1 MPLGPTPT
9 RPTATSSSRT
19 RPRRPPC
26 RCSRSTTTTF
36 AARTAPRW
44 VRSTR
49 STSSTCARAAFPSRP
64 RSGCS
69 SRASSAT
76 CSTASRSSTRA
87 SWSRRSW
94 SPALA
99 SYRVASV
106 DDLPGETM
114 KRVEAGDIPVCLA
127 HAEDGSFYALND
139 VCTHE
144 EFSLCDGE
152 LWGMDVECPQHG
164 SRFNLATGIAYLDSA
179 NTSQRPKQMTGAML
193 DYFEKFNSNIHR
205 AAYRIAEEATVRYEA
220 TREKVRTFI
229 NAASTKEIVY
239 TRGTTEAI
247 NLVAYAWGRKNIKAG
262 DLIVLTILDHHS
274 NIVPWQ
280 ILAAEKGA
288 RIEYVDIDE
297 RGELRQDQFADL
309 LKRGP
314 KLVAF
319 NLVSNAMGTINPAHE
334 MVAAA
339 KKAGATVLVDG
350 AQSTPHQPVDVRALG
365 CDFYA
370 FSGHKMLGPTG
381 AGILY
386 GRRELLEAM
395 DPFMSGGDM
404 IKTVRVEGTTYH
416 DLPWKF
422 EAGTQ
427 AIAEVIG
434 LGTAVDYLTELG
446 MDAVRAHELE
456 ITEYAYEALSEVD
469 QLTVYGPPPSRRAG
483 VISFAL
489 EGVHPHDLATIADRD
504 QVCLR
509 AGHHCAMPLMTR
521 LGIPATA
528 RASFYVYTQKEE
540 VDRLVGSIREAQRIF
555 A

>member
-1 MPLGPTPT
+1 M
-9 RPTATSSSRT
+9 AIRT
-19 RPRRPPC
+19 
-26 RCSRSTTTTF
+26 F
-36 AARTAPRW
+36 DVAAIRKD
-44 VRSTR
+44 
-49 STSSTCARAAFPSRP
+49 FPIF
-64 RSGCS
+64 
-69 SRASSAT
+69 
-76 CSTASRSSTRA
+76 
-87 SWSRRSW
+87 
-94 SPALA
+94 
-99 SYRVASV
+99 
-106 DDLPGETM
+106 E
-114 KRVEAGDIPVCLA
+114 
-127 HAEDGSFYALND
+127 
-139 VCTHE
+139 
-144 EFSLCDGE
+144 
-152 LWGMDVECPQHG
+152 
-164 SRFNLATGIAYLDSA
+164 TGIAYLDSA
-179 NTSQRPKQMTGAML
+179 NTSQRPRQVTGAML
-193 DYFEKFNSNIHR
+193 EYFEKFNSNIHR

-220 TREKVRTFI
+220 TREKVRAFI
-229 NAASTKEIVY
+229 NAASTKEIIY
-239 TRGTTEAI
+239 TRGTTEGI
-247 NLVAYAWGRKNIKAG
+247 NLVAYAWGRKNIKSG
-262 DLIVLTILDHHS
+262 DLIILTLLDHHS

-280 ILAAEKGA
+280 ILAAANGA

-297 RGELRQDQFADL
+297 KGELRQDQFAEL

-319 NLVSNAMGTINPAHE
+319 NLVSNAMGTINPARE

-386 GRRELLEAM
+386 GRRELLESM
-395 DPFMSGGDM
+395 DPFMAGGDM

-434 LGTAVDYLTELG
+434 LGAAVDYLSDLG

-469 QLTVYGPPPSRRAG
+469 GLTVYGPPPSRRAG
-483 VISFAL
+483 VISFSL
-489 EGVHPHDLATIADRD
+489 DGIHPHDLATIADRD

-521 LGIPATA
+521 LNVAATA
-528 RASFYVYTQKEE
+528 RASFYVYTQKDEI
-540 VDRLVGSIREAQRIF
+540 DRLVSSIKEAQRIF

>member
-1 MPLGPTPT
+1 M
-9 RPTATSSSRT
+9 AIRT
-19 RPRRPPC
+19 LDV
-26 RCSRSTTTTF
+26 
-36 AARTAPRW
+36 AAIRKD
-44 VRSTR
+44 
-49 STSSTCARAAFPSRP
+49 FPIF
-64 RSGCS
+64 
-69 SRASSAT
+69 
-76 CSTASRSSTRA
+76 
-87 SWSRRSW
+87 
-94 SPALA
+94 
-99 SYRVASV
+99 
-106 DDLPGETM
+106 E
-114 KRVEAGDIPVCLA
+114 
-127 HAEDGSFYALND
+127 
-139 VCTHE
+139 
-144 EFSLCDGE
+144 
-152 LWGMDVECPQHG
+152 
-164 SRFNLATGIAYLDSA
+164 TGIAYLDSA
-179 NTSQRPKQMTGAML
+179 NTSQRPKQVTGAMME
-193 DYFEKFNSNIHR
+193 YFETYNSNIHR
-205 AAYRIAEEATVRYEA
+205 AAYRIAEEATVHYEA
-220 TREKVRTFI
+220 AREKVRAFI

-247 NLVAYAWGRKNIKAG
+247 NLVAYSWGRKHIKSG
-262 DLIVLTILDHHS
+262 DLIVLTILEHHS

-288 RIEYVDIDE
+288 HIEYVDIDE
-297 RGELRQDQFADL
+297 KGELRQDQFADL
-309 LKRGP
+309 LRRGP

-319 NLVSNAMGTINPAHE
+319 NLVSNAMGTINPARE

-395 DPFMSGGDM
+395 DPFMAGGDM
-404 IKTVRVEGTTYH
+404 IRTVRIEGTTYH

-434 LGTAVDYLTELG
+434 LGAAVDYLSGLG

-456 ITEYAYEALSEVD
+456 ITEYAYEAMSEVD
-469 QLTVYGPPPSRRAG
+469 GLTVYGPPPSRRAG
-483 VISFAL
+483 VISFSL
-489 EGVHPHDLATIADRD
+489 DGIHPHDLATIADRD

-521 LGIPATA
+521 LGLAATA
-528 RASFYVYTQKEE
+528 RASFYVYTLKSD
-540 VDRLVGSIREAQRIF
+540 VDRLVSSIQEARRIF

>member
-1 MPLGPTPT
+1 M
-9 RPTATSSSRT
+9 AIRT
-19 RPRRPPC
+19 LDV
-26 RCSRSTTTTF
+26 
-36 AARTAPRW
+36 AAIRKD
-44 VRSTR
+44 
-49 STSSTCARAAFPSRP
+49 FPIF
-64 RSGCS
+64 
-69 SRASSAT
+69 
-76 CSTASRSSTRA
+76 
-87 SWSRRSW
+87 
-94 SPALA
+94 
-99 SYRVASV
+99 
-106 DDLPGETM
+106 E
-114 KRVEAGDIPVCLA
+114 
-127 HAEDGSFYALND
+127 
-139 VCTHE
+139 
-144 EFSLCDGE
+144 
-152 LWGMDVECPQHG
+152 
-164 SRFNLATGIAYLDSA
+164 TGIAYLDSA
-179 NTSQRPKQMTGAML
+179 NTSQRPKQVTGAMME
-193 DYFEKFNSNIHR
+193 YFETYNSNIHR
-205 AAYRIAEEATVRYEA
+205 AAYRIAEEATVHYEA
-220 TREKVRTFI
+220 AREKVRTFI

-247 NLVAYAWGRKNIKAG
+247 NLVAYSWGRKHIKSG
-262 DLIVLTILDHHS
+262 DLIVLTILEHHS

-288 RIEYVDIDE
+288 HIEYVDIDE
-297 RGELRQDQFADL
+297 KGELRQDQFADL
-309 LKRGP
+309 LRRGP

-319 NLVSNAMGTINPAHE
+319 NLVSNAMGTINPARE

-395 DPFMSGGDM
+395 DPFMAGGDM
-404 IKTVRVEGTTYH
+404 IRTVRIEGTTYH

-434 LGTAVDYLTELG
+434 LGAAVDYLSGLG

-456 ITEYAYEALSEVD
+456 ITEYAYEAMSEVD
-469 QLTVYGPPPSRRAG
+469 GLTVYGPPPSRRAG
-483 VISFAL
+483 VISFSLA
-489 EGVHPHDLATIADRD
+489 GIHPHDLATIADRD

-521 LGIPATA
+521 LGLAATA
-528 RASFYVYTQKEE
+528 RASFYVYTLKSD
-540 VDRLVGSIREAQRIF
+540 VDRLVSSITEAQRIF

>member
-1 MPLGPTPT
+1 VAVKTLDI
-9 RPTATSSSRT
+9 TAI
-19 RPRRPPC
+19 RRD
-26 RCSRSTTTTF
+26 
-36 AARTAPRW
+36 
-44 VRSTR
+44 
-49 STSSTCARAAFPSRP
+49 FPIF
-64 RSGCS
+64 
-69 SRASSAT
+69 
-76 CSTASRSSTRA
+76 
-87 SWSRRSW
+87 
-94 SPALA
+94 
-99 SYRVASV
+99 
-106 DDLPGETM
+106 E
-114 KRVEAGDIPVCLA
+114 
-127 HAEDGSFYALND
+127 
-139 VCTHE
+139 
-144 EFSLCDGE
+144 
-152 LWGMDVECPQHG
+152 
-164 SRFNLATGIAYLDSA
+164 TGIAYLDSA
-179 NTSQRPKQMTGAML
+179 NTSQRPRQVTGAML
-193 DYFEKFNSNIHR
+193 EYFEKFNSNIHR

-220 TREKVRTFI
+220 TREKVRAFI

-239 TRGTTEAI
+239 TRGTTEGI
-247 NLVAYAWGRKNIKAG
+247 NLVAYGWGRKNITQG

-288 RIEYVDIDE
+288 HIEYVDIDE
-297 RGELRQDQFADL
+297 KGELRQDQFSEL

-319 NLVSNAMGTINPAHE
+319 NLISNAMGTINPARE

-386 GRRELLEAM
+386 GRRDLLEAM
-395 DPFMSGGDM
+395 DPFQAGGDM

-434 LGTAVDYLTELG
+434 LGAAVDYLTTLG

-456 ITEYAYEALSEVD
+456 ITDYAYEALSDVEG
-469 QLTVYGPPPSRRAG
+469 LTLFGPPPSRRAG

-489 EGVHPHDLATIADRD
+489 DGIHPHDLATIADRD

-521 LGIPATA
+521 LGVPATA

-540 VDRLVGSIREAQRIF
+540 IDRLVSSIKEAQRIF

>member
-1 MPLGPTPT
+1 MSTLTYDV
-9 RPTATSSSRT
+9 AAV
-19 RPRRPPC
+19 RRD
-26 RCSRSTTTTF
+26 
-36 AARTAPRW
+36 
-44 VRSTR
+44 
-49 STSSTCARAAFPSRP
+49 FPIF
-64 RSGCS
+64 
-69 SRASSAT
+69 
-76 CSTASRSSTRA
+76 
-87 SWSRRSW
+87 
-94 SPALA
+94 
-99 SYRVASV
+99 
-106 DDLPGETM
+106 E
-114 KRVEAGDIPVCLA
+114 
-127 HAEDGSFYALND
+127 
-139 VCTHE
+139 
-144 EFSLCDGE
+144 
-152 LWGMDVECPQHG
+152 
-164 SRFNLATGIAYLDSA
+164 TGIAYLDSA
-179 NTSQRPKQMTGAML
+179 NTSQRPRQVTAAMME
-193 DYFEKFNSNIHR
+193 YFEKFNSNIHR

-220 TREKVRTFI
+220 TREKVRAFI

-247 NLVAYAWGRKNIKAG
+247 NLVAHSWGRKNIEKG
-262 DLIVLTILDHHS
+262 DLIVLTIIDHHS

-288 RIEYVDIDE
+288 TIEYVDIDD
-297 RGELRQDQFADL
+297 RGELRQDQYADL

-319 NLVSNAMGTINPAHE
+319 NLVSNALGTINPAKE
-334 MVAAA
+334 MIAAA
-339 KKAGATVLVDG
+339 KKAGATVLLDG

-386 GRRELLEAM
+386 GRRELLEEM
-395 DPFMSGGDM
+395 PPFMSGGDM

-434 LGTAVDYLTELG
+434 LGAAVDYLNGLG

-456 ITEYAYEALSEVD
+456 ITEYAYESLTTVD
-469 QLTVYGPPPSRRAG
+469 GLTVFGPPPTRRAG

-489 EGVHPHDLATIADRD
+489 DGIHPHDLATIADRD

-521 LGIPATA
+521 LGVAATA

-540 VDRLVGSIREAQRIF
+540 VDRLVGSIKEAQRIF

>member
-1 MPLGPTPT
+1 V
-9 RPTATSSSRT
+9 AIRT
-19 RPRRPPC
+19 LDV
-26 RCSRSTTTTF
+26 
-36 AARTAPRW
+36 AAIRKD
-44 VRSTR
+44 
-49 STSSTCARAAFPSRP
+49 FPIF
-64 RSGCS
+64 
-69 SRASSAT
+69 
-76 CSTASRSSTRA
+76 
-87 SWSRRSW
+87 
-94 SPALA
+94 
-99 SYRVASV
+99 
-106 DDLPGETM
+106 E
-114 KRVEAGDIPVCLA
+114 
-127 HAEDGSFYALND
+127 
-139 VCTHE
+139 
-144 EFSLCDGE
+144 
-152 LWGMDVECPQHG
+152 
-164 SRFNLATGIAYLDSA
+164 TGIAYLDSA
-179 NTSQRPKQMTGAML
+179 NTSQRPKQVTGAMME
-193 DYFEKFNSNIHR
+193 YFETYNSNIHR
-205 AAYRIAEEATVRYEA
+205 AAYRIAEEATVHYEA
-220 TREKVRTFI
+220 AREKVRTFI

-247 NLVAYAWGRKNIKAG
+247 NLVAYSWGRKHIKSG
-262 DLIVLTILDHHS
+262 DLIVLTILEHHS

-288 RIEYVDIDE
+288 HIEYVDIDE
-297 RGELRQDQFADL
+297 KGELRQDQFADL
-309 LKRGP
+309 LRRGP

-319 NLVSNAMGTINPAHE
+319 NLVSNAMGTINPARE

-395 DPFMSGGDM
+395 DPFMAGGDM
-404 IKTVRVEGTTYH
+404 IRTVRIEGTTYH

-434 LGTAVDYLTELG
+434 LGAAVDYLSGLG

-456 ITEYAYEALSEVD
+456 ITEYAYEAMSEVD
-469 QLTVYGPPPSRRAG
+469 GLTVYGPPPSRRAG
-483 VISFAL
+483 VISFSL
-489 EGVHPHDLATIADRD
+489 DGIHPHDLATIADRD

-521 LGIPATA
+521 LGLAATA
-528 RASFYVYTQKEE
+528 RASFYVYTLKSD
-540 VDRLVGSIREAQRIF
+540 VDRLVSSITEAQRIF

>member
-1 MPLGPTPT
+1 MAT
-9 RPTATSSSRT
+9 RTIDV
-19 RPRRPPC
+19 
-26 RCSRSTTTTF
+26 
-36 AARTAPRW
+36 AAIRKD
-44 VRSTR
+44 
-49 STSSTCARAAFPSRP
+49 FPIF
-64 RSGCS
+64 
-69 SRASSAT
+69 
-76 CSTASRSSTRA
+76 
-87 SWSRRSW
+87 
-94 SPALA
+94 
-99 SYRVASV
+99 
-106 DDLPGETM
+106 E
-114 KRVEAGDIPVCLA
+114 
-127 HAEDGSFYALND
+127 
-139 VCTHE
+139 
-144 EFSLCDGE
+144 
-152 LWGMDVECPQHG
+152 
-164 SRFNLATGIAYLDSA
+164 TGIAYLDSA
-179 NTSQRPKQMTGAML
+179 NTSQRPKQVTGAML
-193 DYFEKFNSNIHR
+193 EYFEKFNSNIHR

-220 TREKVRTFI
+220 TREKVRAFI

-247 NLVAYAWGRKNIKAG
+247 NVVAYSWGRKNIGQG

-280 ILAAEKGA
+280 ILAAERGA
-288 RIEYVDIDE
+288 HIEYVDIDE
-297 RGELRQDQFADL
+297 KGELRQDQFAEL

-319 NLVSNAMGTINPAHE
+319 NLVSNAMGTINPARD

-395 DPFMSGGDM
+395 DPFMAGGDM
-404 IKTVRVEGTTYH
+404 IKTVRIEGTTYH

-434 LGTAVDYLTELG
+434 LGAAVDYLTDLG

-456 ITEYAYEALSEVD
+456 ITEYAYEAMSDVEG
-469 QLTVYGPPPSRRAG
+469 LTLYGPPPSRRAG
-483 VISFAL
+483 VVSFSL
-489 EGVHPHDLATIADRD
+489 EGIHPHDLATIADRD

-521 LGIPATA
+521 LGVAATA

-540 VDRLVGSIREAQRIF
+540 VDRLVSSIKEAQRIF

>member
-1 MPLGPTPT
+1 MSAKPLDV
-9 RPTATSSSRT
+9 
-19 RPRRPPC
+19 
-26 RCSRSTTTTF
+26 
-36 AARTAPRW
+36 AAIRKD
-44 VRSTR
+44 
-49 STSSTCARAAFPSRP
+49 FPI
-64 RSGCS
+64 
-69 SRASSAT
+69 
-76 CSTASRSSTRA
+76 
-87 SWSRRSW
+87 
-94 SPALA
+94 L
-99 SYRVASV
+99 
-106 DDLPGETM
+106 E
-114 KRVEAGDIPVCLA
+114 
-127 HAEDGSFYALND
+127 
-139 VCTHE
+139 
-144 EFSLCDGE
+144 
-152 LWGMDVECPQHG
+152 
-164 SRFNLATGIAYLDSA
+164 TGIAYLDSA
-179 NTSQRPKQMTGAML
+179 NTSQRPRQVTGAMME
-193 DYFEKFNSNIHR
+193 YFEKFNSNIHR

-220 TREKVRTFI
+220 TREKVRAFI
-229 NAASTKEIVY
+229 NASSTKEIIY

-247 NLVAYAWGRKNIKAG
+247 NLVAYAWGRKNIERG

-280 ILAAEKGA
+280 ILAGERGA
-288 RIEYVDIDE
+288 QLEFVDIDDK
-297 RGELRQDQFADL
+297 GELRQDQFADL

-319 NLVSNAMGTINPAHE
+319 NVVSNALGTINPARA

-350 AQSTPHQPVDVRALG
+350 AQSTPHQPVDVRELG

-434 LGTAVDYLTELG
+434 LGAAVDYLNGLG
-446 MDAVRAHELE
+446 MEAVRAHELE
-456 ITEYAYEALSEVD
+456 ITEYAYEALSEVEG
-469 QLTVYGPPPSRRAG
+469 LTLYGPPPSRRAG

-489 EGVHPHDLATIADRD
+489 AGIHPHDLATIADRD

-521 LGIPATA
+521 LGVSATA
-528 RASFYVYTQKEE
+528 RASFYVYTQKDE
-540 VDRLVGSIREAQRIF
+540 VDRLVGSIKEAQRIF

>member
-1 MPLGPTPT
+1 M
-9 RPTATSSSRT
+9 
-19 RPRRPPC
+19 
-26 RCSRSTTTTF
+26 
-36 AARTAPRW
+36 AAQPFD
-44 VRSTR
+44 V
-49 STSSTCARAAFPSRP
+49 AAIRKDFPI
-64 RSGCS
+64 
-69 SRASSAT
+69 
-76 CSTASRSSTRA
+76 
-87 SWSRRSW
+87 
-94 SPALA
+94 L
-99 SYRVASV
+99 
-106 DDLPGETM
+106 E
-114 KRVEAGDIPVCLA
+114 
-127 HAEDGSFYALND
+127 
-139 VCTHE
+139 
-144 EFSLCDGE
+144 
-152 LWGMDVECPQHG
+152 
-164 SRFNLATGIAYLDSA
+164 TGIAYLDSA
-179 NTSQRPKQMTGAML
+179 NTSQRPRQVTGAML
-193 DYFEKFNSNIHR
+193 EYFEKFNSNVHR

-220 TREKVRTFI
+220 TREKVRAFV
-229 NAASTKEIVY
+229 NASSTKEIIY

-247 NLVAYAWGRKNIKAG
+247 NLVAYSWGRKNVRRG

-280 ILAAEKGA
+280 ILAAERGA
-288 RIEYVDIDE
+288 QIEFVDIDDK
-297 RGELRQDQFADL
+297 GELRQDQYADL

-319 NLVSNAMGTINPAHE
+319 NAVSNALGTINPARA

-339 KKAGATVLVDG
+339 KEAGATVLVDG
-350 AQSTPHQPVDVRALG
+350 AQSTPHQPVDVQELG

-404 IKTVRVEGTTYH
+404 IKTVRVEGATYH

-434 LGTAVDYLTELG
+434 LGAAVDYLGGLG
-446 MDAVRAHELE
+446 MHAVRSHELE
-456 ITEYAYEALSEVD
+456 ITEYAYEALSEVEG
-469 QLTVYGPPPSRRAG
+469 LTVYGPPPSRRAG

-489 EGVHPHDLATIADRD
+489 AGIHPHDLATIADRD

-521 LGIPATA
+521 LGVPATA
-528 RASFYVYTQKEE
+528 RASFYIYTQKDE
-540 VDRLVGSIREAQRIF
+540 VDRLVGSIKEAQRIF

>member
-1 MPLGPTPT
+1 MSTLTYDV
-9 RPTATSSSRT
+9 AAV
-19 RPRRPPC
+19 RRD
-26 RCSRSTTTTF
+26 
-36 AARTAPRW
+36 
-44 VRSTR
+44 
-49 STSSTCARAAFPSRP
+49 FPIF
-64 RSGCS
+64 
-69 SRASSAT
+69 
-76 CSTASRSSTRA
+76 
-87 SWSRRSW
+87 
-94 SPALA
+94 
-99 SYRVASV
+99 
-106 DDLPGETM
+106 E
-114 KRVEAGDIPVCLA
+114 
-127 HAEDGSFYALND
+127 
-139 VCTHE
+139 
-144 EFSLCDGE
+144 
-152 LWGMDVECPQHG
+152 
-164 SRFNLATGIAYLDSA
+164 TGIAYLDSA
-179 NTSQRPKQMTGAML
+179 NTSQRPRQVTGAML

-220 TREKVRTFI
+220 TREKVRALI

-239 TRGTTEAI
+239 VRGTTEAI
-247 NLVAYAWGRKNIKAG
+247 NLVAYSWGRKNIRQG
-262 DLIVLTILDHHS
+262 DLIVLTLLDHHS

-288 RIEYVDIDE
+288 RVEYVDIDE
-297 RGELRQDQFADL
+297 RGELRQDQYAEL
-309 LKRGP
+309 LRRSP

-319 NLVSNAMGTINPAHE
+319 NVVSNALGTINPARE

-350 AQSTPHQPVDVRALG
+350 AQSTPHQRVDVRALG

-395 DPFMSGGDM
+395 DPFMAGGDM

-434 LGTAVDYLTELG
+434 LGAAVDYLNTLG
-446 MDAVRAHELE
+446 LDAVRAHELD
-456 ITEYAYEALSEVD
+456 ITEYAYEALSDVD
-469 QLTVYGPPPSRRAG
+469 GLTLYGPPPSRRAG
-483 VISFAL
+483 VISFSL
-489 EGVHPHDLATIADRD
+489 DGIHPHDLATIADRD
-504 QVCLR
+504 QVCVR

-521 LGIPATA
+521 LGVAATA